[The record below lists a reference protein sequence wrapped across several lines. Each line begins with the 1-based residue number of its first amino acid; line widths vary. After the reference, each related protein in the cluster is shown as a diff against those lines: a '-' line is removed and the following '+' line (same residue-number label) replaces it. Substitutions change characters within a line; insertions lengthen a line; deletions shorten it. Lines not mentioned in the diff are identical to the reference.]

1 MKKYKVDVSLDAH
14 YEFEASSEEEAR
26 IIALDWF
33 IECEPNF
40 EIEEG
45 ENEND

>member
-1 MKKYKVDVSLDAH
+1 MKKYKVSASLDAY

-26 IIALDWF
+26 AIAWDWF

-40 EIEEG
+40 EIEE
-45 ENEND
+45 EEIEND